1 MILGVTG
8 GIAAGKSTVT
18 EILRSLGAAVVSADE
33 LSREVVRPGTPTL
46 KQLVDCF
53 GATILEA
60 DGTLDRKALGRKV
73 FSDPEARRQVNRIV
87 HPAIADLAKRR
98 LAELSAGGAELI
110 VYEAP
115 LLFEAGAE
123 ERVDAVLVVRVEES
137 LQLERL
143 MSRDGLSRSEAVA
156 RIAAQ
161 MSQEEKVARADY
173 VIDNSG
179 TRQEVESRIR
189 TLLIELG
196 LSGSEDAPGR

>member
-18 EILRSLGAAVVSADE
+18 EILRSLGAVVVSADE
-33 LSREVVRPGTPTL
+33 LAREVVRPGTPTL
-46 KQLVDCF
+46 KRLVDCF
-53 GATILEA
+53 GETILKT

-73 FSDPEARRQVNRIV
+73 FSDPEARRRVNRIV
-87 HPAIADLAKRR
+87 HPAIADLAERR

-123 ERVDAVLVVRVEES
+123 ERVEAVLVVRVEES
-137 LQLERL
+137 LQLARL
-143 MSRDGLSRSEAVA
+143 MARDGLSRSEAES

-179 TRQEVESRIR
+179 TREEVESRIR
-189 TLLIELG
+189 TLLAGLG
-196 LSGSEDAPGR
+196 LPGSEGAPGR

>member
-18 EILRSLGAAVVSADE
+18 EILRSLGAVVVSADE
-33 LSREVVRPGTPTL
+33 LAREVVRPGSPTL
-46 KQLVDCF
+46 KRLTDSF
-53 GATILEA
+53 GDAILAA

-73 FSDPEARRQVNRIV
+73 FSDPEARHRVNRIV
-87 HPAIADLAKRR
+87 HPAIADLARR
-98 LAELSAGGAELI
+98 RMEELSAGGAELI

-137 LQLERL
+137 LQLARL
-143 MSRDGLSRSEAVA
+143 MVRDGLSRSEAEA

-161 MSQEEKVARADY
+161 MSQGEKVARADY

-179 TRQEVESRIR
+179 TRQEVESRVR
-189 TLLIELG
+189 ALLAGLG
-196 LSGSEDAPGR
+196 LLCGEDAPGC